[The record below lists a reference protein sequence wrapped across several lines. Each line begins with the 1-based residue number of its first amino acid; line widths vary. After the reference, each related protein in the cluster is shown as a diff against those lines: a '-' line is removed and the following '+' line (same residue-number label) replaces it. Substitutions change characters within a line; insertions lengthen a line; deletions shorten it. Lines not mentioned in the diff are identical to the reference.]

1 MKKNVFCWSLILVC
15 CAFSFGCAKKTK
27 VAETT
32 DTLSTAPQAV
42 AVSSDRSGSQSDNS
56 GLRVGNAQ
64 LGMKG
69 IYFDFDSYTL
79 SEDSKQTLQSNAAWL
94 KANPTANIVIE
105 GHTDERGSDVYNM
118 ALGENRARSASNYLV
133 SLGIAAERIRL
144 ISYGEEKPAV
154 MGEGEAVWSKN
165 RRAEFM

>member
-1 MKKNVFCWSLILVC
+1 MKKNVFCSALIIVC
-15 CAFSFGCAKKTK
+15 CAFSAGCAKKTN
-27 VAETT
+27 VAENL
-32 DTLSTAPQAV
+32 DTLAAAPQEV
-42 AVSSDRSGSQSDNS
+42 AVSNDRSSQSDS
-56 GLRVGNAQ
+56 TGLRVGNAQ

-69 IYFDFDSYTL
+69 IYFEFDSYTL
-79 SEDSKQTLQSNAAWL
+79 SEESKQTLQANVEWL

-133 SLGIAAERIRL
+133 SLGVTSERIRI

-154 MGEGEAVWSKN
+154 MGQGEAVWSKN